1 MEWAHAPVSARDC
14 VTVGVMKSLSSC
26 RCLSAWLEV
35 MVANRDDASF
45 LCGDVEEAIA
55 AARSC
60 AAVPVSM

>member
-1 MEWAHAPVSARDC
+1 MEWVHAPVSARDC
-14 VTVGVMKSLSSC
+14 VTVGVMKLLSSC

-35 MVANRDDASF
+35 MVASSDAASF
-45 LCGDVEEAIA
+45 LCGDVEDSIA